1 MKGRIDLQKRIPHEL
16 LTEAK
21 TLENTLK
28 NISQFDSMNNE
39 AVNEIFNMISKKKR
53 ELVDKVYKKQ
63 HPRSKGFCKT
73 ARGLYKATGTNITGK
88 TLDELYQKLYAFYFE
103 STFDA
108 VFQEWVKERYEEKR
122 VSNKTIEEDI
132 SYYRRIISLEE
143 FAHKNISSITPKE
156 MKHVF
161 YKWTG
166 QGFITYKEF
175 QNRKAVL
182 NGVFNKAVI
191 DDLIQYNPIA
201 SIRSAD
207 FNFKIPDETN
217 AYTIDECVKLQEYIL
232 SKEDF
237 DMYDLAILFSGH
249 SLVRIGEIKGLKKE
263 SFNENYVSIENQLI
277 NEHEIVMEKD
287 GTFRTGKVLYK
298 DKYPKGKTR
307 RSKRKIALS
316 SETLKILELAKE
328 LNPDGEYL
336 FMYKGRPL
344 TTDTYNRRLK
354 KYCNILNIPYRS
366 SHKIRFTNA
375 ARLHQEGKI
384 SQEQLAIYMGHAKN
398 SPVTAHYSQVDI
410 GLYNETIEKSKDL
423 MASVLDLNPVTKC
436 NQNNEEL
443 KNPKTL
449 IK

>member
-63 HPRSKGFCKT
+63 HPCSKGFCKT

-166 QGFITYKEF
+166 QGFIT
-175 QNRKAVL
+175 
-182 NGVFNKAVI
+182 
-191 DDLIQYNPIA
+191 
-201 SIRSAD
+201 
-207 FNFKIPDETN
+207 
-217 AYTIDECVKLQEYIL
+217 
-232 SKEDF
+232 
-237 DMYDLAILFSGH
+237 
-249 SLVRIGEIKGLKKE
+249 
-263 SFNENYVSIENQLI
+263 
-277 NEHEIVMEKD
+277 
-287 GTFRTGKVLYK
+287 
-298 DKYPKGKTR
+298 
-307 RSKRKIALS
+307 
-316 SETLKILELAKE
+316 
-328 LNPDGEYL
+328 
-336 FMYKGRPL
+336 
-344 TTDTYNRRLK
+344 
-354 KYCNILNIPYRS
+354 
-366 SHKIRFTNA
+366 
-375 ARLHQEGKI
+375 
-384 SQEQLAIYMGHAKN
+384 
-398 SPVTAHYSQVDI
+398 
-410 GLYNETIEKSKDL
+410 
-423 MASVLDLNPVTKC
+423 
-436 NQNNEEL
+436 
-443 KNPKTL
+443 
-449 IK
+449 